1 MTMLSWKVA
10 GRAYAAAMVETAGRL
25 AEDLHGLGRRYF
37 AAPQAHPLATVHA
50 GAQCWGGG
58 QHAAKRPRRAN
69 LLTCGIGLPDTTVD
83 GDMNSLRTG
92 TPELMRRGMTPTD
105 MPARGRDQAVEP
117 ERVAPEVTAWRR
129 RFTGVRYT
137 VDQT

>member
-1 MTMLSWKVA
+1 
-10 GRAYAAAMVETAGRL
+10 
-25 AEDLHGLGRRYF
+25 
-37 AAPQAHPLATVHA
+37 
-50 GAQCWGGG
+50 
-58 QHAAKRPRRAN
+58 
-69 LLTCGIGLPDTTVD
+69 
-83 GDMNSLRTG
+83 MNGLRTG

-105 MPARGRDQAVEP
+105 MPARGLDQAVEP